1 MATTRIGI
9 SGWRYDPWRG
19 TFYPKDL
26 PQRAELEYASTHLP
40 VIEINGSFYSL
51 QRPESYAS
59 WYADTP
65 ADFMF
70 TVKGPRYITHIR
82 RLRDVATP
90 VANFLASGLF
100 NLKEKLGPILWQFA
114 PNFKFDPE
122 RFEAFLEL
130 LPHDTREAAAVARK
144 HDDWMAERVQLK
156 VDAERPM
163 RHAVEIR
170 NESFLT
176 TAFVDML
183 RKYDVALVIAET
195 ARKWPMTQDITAD
208 FVYMRLHGDKELY
221 KSGYSDKSLDRWAK
235 RISAWQKGSEPA
247 DAEKISPKKP
257 PTTSQRDVFC
267 FFDNTD
273 VKLRAPFDAQTL
285 MDKLGIPKRQVRT
298 EFAKQSPGGASQQT
312 DDAPLNEDALARSRP
327 SGGKVRAS
335 ATSTAKRRS
344 TRKASGT
351 GRNGDAVTTAQKRAT
366 GKARAAPTASASD
379 ARGSPRRGKAARVK
393 AVKKRPAGTRAVGA
407 RTSGARQTVR
417 PVRPRKSAASASR
430 RRAATGSRRSSARS

>member
-26 PQRAELEYASTHLP
+26 PQRAELRYASTHLP

-82 RLRDVATP
+82 RLRDVETP

-122 RFEAFLEL
+122 RFEAFLKL
-130 LPHDTREAAAVARK
+130 LPHDTKEAAAVARK
-144 HDDWMAERVQLK
+144 HDDWMAKRVQLK

-170 NESFLT
+170 NETFLT
-176 TAFVDML
+176 PAFVDML

-257 PTTSQRDVFC
+257 PTTAPRDVFC

-285 MDKLGIPKRQVRT
+285 MDKLGIPKREVPAQWAQPSPRG
-298 EFAKQSPGGASQQT
+298 AKADTPAGADT
-312 DDAPLNEDALARSRP
+312 PARP
-327 SGGKVRAS
+327 SPSR
-335 ATSTAKRRS
+335 
-344 TRKASGT
+344 
-351 GRNGDAVTTAQKRAT
+351 
-366 GKARAAPTASASD
+366 
-379 ARGSPRRGKAARVK
+379 RRGKAARLK
-393 AVKKRPAGTRAVGA
+393 AGKKRPAGAGGAGA
-407 RTSGARQTVR
+407 RAKGARQAVR
-417 PVRPRKSAASASR
+417 AVRPRKTAASASR

>member
-26 PQRAELEYASTHLP
+26 PQRAELEYASSHLP

-122 RFEAFLEL
+122 RFETFLKL
-130 LPHDTREAAAVARK
+130 LPHDTQEAAAVARK

-156 VDAERPM
+156 VDAKRPM

-176 TAFVDML
+176 SSFVDML

-257 PTTSQRDVFC
+257 PTRSPRDVFC

-285 MDKLGIPKRQVRT
+285 MDKLGIPKREVPTRV
-298 EFAKQSPGGASQQT
+298 AKPSPGGARQQANT
-312 DDAPLNEDALARSRP
+312 PASADTPGRP
-327 SGGKVRAS
+327 SVSRRRAGGTARRKS
-335 ATSTAKRRS
+335 AQKG
-344 TRKASGT
+344 SG
-351 GRNGDAVTTAQKRAT
+351 AVTATARTFA
-366 GKARAAPTASASD
+366 
-379 ARGSPRRGKAARVK
+379 ARGTSRRGKAARTNVG
-393 AVKKRPAGTRAVGA
+393 KKRPAGTGGA
-407 RTSGARQTVR
+407 SSRITGARQTVR
-417 PVRPRKSAASASR
+417 AVRPRKTGASASR
-430 RRAATGSRRSSARS
+430 RRAATGSRRSSARSS